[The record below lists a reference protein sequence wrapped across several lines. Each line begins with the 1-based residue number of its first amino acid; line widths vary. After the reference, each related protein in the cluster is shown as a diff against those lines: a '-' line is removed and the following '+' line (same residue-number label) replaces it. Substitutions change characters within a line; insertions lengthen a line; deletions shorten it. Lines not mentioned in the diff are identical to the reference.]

1 MNDATAAPR
10 ACAYPRPFILPS
22 QAPARAGGQRC
33 RCEPPR
39 TGRDGFETPCVQTR
53 HTHAHRPPL
62 DLKARLMPRPHS
74 ARHTPADRVSSPR
87 APCAGVQR
95 ITTFFA
101 LSSLGAV
108 LYCTHIRDTVIAES
122 LVTRLRTGKNRYI
135 FSDTFYARDSDT
147 SAIHDTAI
155 QRDTSYLMYH
165 HPSANCLLPAAGSAL
180 AAASTVPPDTGL
192 GSLGTRA
199 R

>member
-53 HTHAHRPPL
+53 HTCTQTTLGPQSAPHAAATQR
-62 DLKARLMPRPHS
+62 KA
-74 ARHTPADRVSSPR
+74 HTCGPSQLPQSSMCR
-87 APCAGVQR
+87 STAYYYLLC
-95 ITTFFA
+95 
-101 LSSLGAV
+101 SLGAV